1 MTIMHFPSLMPEQD
15 GFQSLV
21 GGDIVILADKR
32 DTIGSDVAEVTSRY
46 GITRHREHWSLQCGG
61 ATTTTTSTTTITIV
75 TLRSYV
81 LTYNIRSKLTYVVR
95 QQECVKRS
103 EAKYI

>member
-32 DTIGSDVAEVTSRY
+32 DTIGSDVAEVTSRH
-46 GITRHREHWSLQCGG
+46 GIKRHREHWSLQCDG
-61 ATTTTTSTTTITIV
+61 ATTTTTTTTTTITIV

-81 LTYNIRSKLTYVVR
+81 LTYSTATTYVVSVCV
-95 QQECVKRS
+95 CVKND
-103 EAKYI
+103 